1 MLSLVE
7 VSCWQT
13 YKYIFKFS
21 LKKLHFLLYYRIF
34 TECSNSCCFW
44 QGFAFLSRNFPLILN
59 KLCFDKG
66 RYLLLENL
74 SVRELRW
81 ISLAFLSQTF
91 SINLIKRTDRFV
103 CCSFV
108 NMLFRS
114 IYQII
119 LNEISHR
126 VFFTSKKKTLFEVM
140 SEKAELPTNVEFLK
154 VVDTLKAEI
163 NLWGI

>member
-21 LKKLHFLLYYRIF
+21 LKKLHFFLLYYRIF
-34 TECSNSCCFW
+34 TECSNSCRFW
-44 QGFAFLSRNFPLILN
+44 QGFAFLTQNFPLILN

-126 VFFTSKKKTLFEVM
+126 VFFTSKKKPYLKLWVKKLSYLLM
-140 SEKAELPTNVEFLK
+140 SNF
-154 VVDTLKAEI
+154 
-163 NLWGI
+163 